1 MYFIDIQT
9 KYCIS
14 VQFLAKFCMISK
26 SDDELMNG
34 IFILSSNK
42 IGCTEPK
49 WGNQL
54 DWWWNSSKRSIR
66 FSIEMQTYIGLQR
79 L

>member
-34 IFILSSNK
+34 ILYYPQIKQAALNRNEEINLIDGEIVQRDPSDSAQK
-42 IGCTEPK
+42 CK
-49 WGNQL
+49 H
-54 DWWWNSSKRSIR
+54 
-66 FSIEMQTYIGLQR
+66 IGLQR